1 MENKISLLAFVHQ
14 PLPHRAIAEYESVFA
29 DACGECRFERFADSR
44 ELFTAL
50 AGAFGKTETVVL
62 AVTERYYLQIK
73 KLLFAALRTKTES
86 SAEIAEV
93 LKNGDGDFCLMP
105 ADAQILMTDDG
116 KYCGFIEKSG
126 KQTLV
131 FVPLSDGRC
140 AKIAEQL
147 RAVFAPGTGAKE
159 TEKAR
164 MFPRESCAKR
174 RSATPRRLWS
184 C

>member
-1 MENKISLLAFVHQ
+1 M
-14 PLPHRAIAEYESVFA
+14 P
-29 DACGECRFERFADSR
+29 CGECRFERFADSR

-126 KQTLV
+126 ARL
-131 FVPLSDGRC
+131 LSLCLISDGRC
-140 AKIAEQL
+140 AKL
-147 RAVFAPGTGAKE
+147 PN
-159 TEKAR
+159 
-164 MFPRESCAKR
+164 S
-174 RSATPRRLWS
+174 
-184 C
+184 